1 MTGKFNKNKY
11 GIYEADHTRF
21 GGLIYPSDFNT
32 DYRGKDNT
40 NGSQIA
46 KRIASDYQ
54 FDKQFKKNTENRN
67 RQKEYQKENKIIT
80 KRS

>member
-1 MTGKFNKNKY
+1 MTGTFNKNKY
-11 GIYEADHTRF
+11 GIYDVDHTKF

-46 KRIASDYQ
+46 SRIASDCQ
-54 FDKQFKKNTENRN
+54 FDKQCRKNREGIERN
-67 RQKEYQKENKIIT
+67 KQYGK
-80 KRS
+80 